1 MATSL
6 PLSELINV
14 QLNVQPLA
22 PSRRDFGVLNLM
34 TPEAGH
40 VFNDESTLYAEYAT
54 ATAVEQAFGSHS
66 ATAQAARLFF
76 AQTPRPKRI
85 VVSRWVR
92 IKRVLPATQ
101 SKLYGGPITATLEK
115 LKTLSAGYFSIK
127 VGSALKSYSKINLS
141 SANTHEEI
149 ATLITAKTSDD
160 KLTVRWDASGQRF
173 IVEADQAG
181 ASHMLSLMNSD
192 GQPLAVSSTPSY
204 LGNLLKLDSADAY
217 SVAGTDV
224 VTLEAQSLTA
234 ALSQLE
240 ARFNHWYALY
250 VVHPLTDTQIKEA
263 ANWILAADKKILGL
277 TTSTPQHLDTGPFN
291 IFKQLADQKN
301 ERVVAL
307 YDKNNPYAVLSWLA
321 RALSVNFAG
330 NNTTITMKF
339 KQLPGVTPHPLTLT
353 EANQCKALGINYYTY
368 FDETAMVAEGT
379 VLGGRFFD
387 EVHSLDW
394 FVDAVQKEVAATL
407 QRSPTKIPLTDAGTH
422 RLLAAVESVCREG
435 VRNGAFASGIWRG
448 DPFGHLHTGER
459 LEEGFYVWAD
469 TVDRLSSSDREA
481 RKAPPIQV
489 ALKLAGAIHSA
500 DILVNFD
507 R

>member
-6 PLSELINV
+6 PLSEIINV

-34 TPEAGH
+34 TPEAGQ
-40 VFNDESTLYAEYAT
+40 VFNDAHTLYAEYAN
-54 ATAVEQAFGSHS
+54 ANSVEQAFGSHS
-66 ATAQAARLFF
+66 VTAQAARLFF
-76 AQTPRPKRI
+76 AQTPRPKRL

-92 IKRVLPATQ
+92 IKRTLAATH
-101 SKLYGGPITATLEK
+101 SKLYGGPMTAPLEQ
-115 LKTLSAGYFSIK
+115 LKAISVGYFSIK
-127 VGSALKSYSKINLS
+127 VGSSLKNYSKINLS

-149 ATLITAKTSDD
+149 ATLITAKTSAD
-160 KLTVRWDASGQRF
+160 KLTVHWDSTGRRF
-173 IVEADQAG
+173 IVEVDQAG
-181 ASHMLSLMNSD
+181 ASRTLSLMNSD
-192 GQPLAVSSTPSY
+192 GQPLTVSSSPSY
-204 LGNLLKLDSADAY
+204 LGTLLKLDSADAY
-217 SVAGTDV
+217 SVAGTDA
-224 VTLEAQSLTA
+224 VTLEAQSLTE

-240 ARFNHWYALY
+240 ARFNHWYALNIL
-250 VVHPLTDTQIKEA
+250 HPLTDVQIKEV
-263 ANWILAADKKILGL
+263 ANWVLAADKKILGI
-277 TTSTPQHLDTGPFN
+277 TTSNPQHLEPSFLN
-291 IFKQLADQKN
+291 VFKQLADQKN

-307 YDKNNPYAVLSWLA
+307 YDKDNPHAVLSWLA

-353 EANQCKALGINYYTY
+353 EASQCKALGINYYTY

-394 FVDAVQKEVAATL
+394 FVDAVQKEVVATL
-407 QRSPTKIPLTDAGTH
+407 HRSPTKIPLTDAGTH
-422 RLLAAVESVCREG
+422 QLLVAVESVCREG
-435 VRNGAFASGIWRG
+435 VRNGAFAAGVWRG

-459 LEEGFYVWAD
+459 LEEGFYVWVD

-489 ALKLAGAIHSA
+489 ALKLAGAIHAA